1 MRLEG
6 SNFFVAY
13 RQASASRR
21 VDVAIG
27 IGSFF
32 RFRESSTEASRRR
45 TTEAQRAQRQHRGD
59 KDRSECLGRP
69 MHIKKVWDVQETHD
83 SSKTTHLLLSSV
95 RPLCPLCLCGSLVRI
110 ARPTNGEEGIRTL
123 ETLTGLPVFKTGAF
137 NHSATSPRLDHH
149 PTPRSPVSGSGWAW
163 WVWSAGTSQ
172 MRSPSN
178 QKSPS
183 CCQWWARR
191 TAARSLS
198 GIA

>member
-1 MRLEG
+1 MLQSALGVSFDSE
-6 SNFFVAY
+6 S
-13 RQASASRR
+13 RQQRRRDGEPQRAQHSAL
-21 VDVAIG
+21 
-27 IGSFF
+27 F
-32 RFRESSTEASRRR
+32 RQR

-137 NHSATSPRLDHH
+137 NHSATSPWGLRAIIVRH
-149 PTPRSPVSGSGWAW
+149 
-163 WVWSAGTSQ
+163 
-172 MRSPSN
+172 
-178 QKSPS
+178 
-183 CCQWWARR
+183 ARR
-191 TAARSLS
+191 FRGAAGRGGCGRRGRARCARRRTRRVQVAAS
-198 GIA
+198 GGQGGPRREA